1 MNILKRWIVKH
12 EAEKFV
18 DNAIKESQM
27 SAPLKAW
34 LIGLANAGI
43 SGLAVTIGTQVAG
56 TTMKQTLIAD
66 GFAVVISLAK
76 WIFQHPI
83 PGGTQ

>member
-1 MNILKRWIVKH
+1 MNRLKLFIIRK
-12 EAEKFV
+12 EAQGFIDKQ
-18 DNAIKESQM
+18 IKGSSM
-27 SAPLKAW
+27 SAPIKAW

-66 GFAVVISLAK
+66 GFAIVISLSK